1 LTVLESEAA
10 DVVFSDVVMPGIS
23 GLELARRLRDTH
35 PHIPVVLATGYSEE
49 TVASS
54 AFGFEIVRKPY
65 DAHAVSAALAT
76 VLARAQGR
84 AA

>member
-1 LTVLESEAA
+1 VS
-10 DVVFSDVVMPGIS
+10 V
-23 GLELARRLRDTH
+23 
-35 PHIPVVLATGYSEE
+35 TGE
-49 TVASS
+49 

-65 DAHAVSAALAT
+65 GAHAVSAALAT